1 MFQDS
6 EKKSPS
12 GTTPGVKNALQQ
24 AGTQAATG
32 AANEA
37 LSAAAAA
44 GGEKAAAATDKAKQA
59 AQTAQQVAAYA
70 GTAQHLAGGLGS
82 NSSAP
87 NIGTSGTF
95 APSPSGLAGGDY
107 IAPAVAQ
114 MPSVAQ
120 SFAAMASGMLG
131 VSHLTQLKIV
141 IDGQMVSHYKQFQ
154 LSQSA
159 TEHHHFTLVL
169 GHDGLGAIQDHNLE
183 SVQKMLGKRI
193 TVTMLYRNITGS
205 PERDFVGVVTKVG
218 LDREF
223 GNHGNI
229 VIQGSSP
236 TVLLDGA
243 CHIQSFGGTSPA
255 SLSSIAQAVMKEGMG
270 DYDIRVD
277 PQYGD
282 LTYTCQY
289 DETHYNFLARTAEA
303 YGEQFFYD
311 GKVLHF
317 GKMPDGE
324 QPIKLV
330 FGRDVEEI
338 DVSMNVM
345 HVAPMLYG
353 YNSKT
358 DEHLST
364 GKSTVNHSA
373 ALGKEALS
381 ISEKV
386 FTNPALQIAPL
397 NAQTNK
403 DIEIAQKSA
412 TGSRAV
418 NVFTTSGRTTVPLL
432 YPGCIIQM
440 EMRKA
445 GTKDSTHFTEL
456 MVIEVNHSVDT
467 IGHYSG
473 HFVAIGTQT
482 GFMPKPRFAIPV
494 AQPQVATVKSN
505 TDPDNQGRVQVQF
518 NWQSGESKSEFIRV
532 ASIDAGSSGAV
543 AKNRGLVFIPEVEDQ
558 VMVGFMHNHPDMPYV
573 MHAMFT
579 GKTGSGG
586 GDGNNIKSI
595 TMKGGSTITFDEAKQ
610 SITISDPSGNTVV
623 LDGDGGISLSSPKS
637 ISLTSKDISII
648 ASNSVTMNA
657 TNNISAGAKAVGVAA
672 SAGLALSGKESSL
685 TGSTKL
691 SMNSASTSMQGDD
704 EVKIG
709 GTAITMS
716 GSGDVGINGA
726 LVKINS

>member
-1 MFQDS
+1 MFQNSD
-6 EKKSPS
+6 KNTPP
-12 GTTPGVKNALQQ
+12 GTIPDVKNTMQQ
-24 AGTQAATG
+24 SGAQMATTAASQAVD
-32 AANEA
+32 
-37 LSAAAAA
+37 AAAKA
-44 GGEKAAAATDKAKQA
+44 GGEKVSEATGR
-59 AQTAQQVAAYA
+59 AQQVAGYA
-70 GTAQHLAGGLGS
+70 DTAQQFSGLGS
-82 NSSAP
+82 SNNMSGP
-87 NIGTSGTF
+87 GGTGTF
-95 APSPSGLAGGDY
+95 APPTATGVAGGDFV
-107 IAPAVAQ
+107 APAVAQ
-114 MPSVAQ
+114 VPSMAQ

-141 IDGQMVSHYKQFQ
+141 IDGQVINNYKQFQ

-169 GHDGLGAIQDHNLE
+169 GHDALGSIQDHNLE
-183 SVQKMLGKRI
+183 GVQKMLGKRI
-193 TVTMLYRNITGS
+193 TVTMHYRNITGS
-205 PERDFVGVVTKVG
+205 PERDFIGVVTRVG

-223 GNHGNI
+223 GNHGNL
-229 VIQGSSP
+229 VIRGSSP

-243 CHIQSFGGTSPA
+243 RHIQSFGGTSPA
-255 SLSSIAQAVMKEGMG
+255 SLSSIAQTVMKEGMG
-270 DYDIRVD
+270 GYDIRVD

-324 QPIKLV
+324 QPIRLV

-338 DVSMNVM
+338 DVSMSVM
-345 HVAPMLYG
+345 HVTPMFYG

-358 DEHLST
+358 NEHLTT

-373 ALGKEALS
+373 ALGKDALG
-381 ISEKV
+381 ISEEV
-386 FTNPALQIAPL
+386 FTNPALQVAPL

-445 GTKDSTHFTEL
+445 GSRDSTHFTEL

-482 GFMPKPRFAIPV
+482 GFMPKPRFTVPV
-494 AQPQVATVKSN
+494 AQPQVAKVTSN

-543 AKNRGLVFIPEVEDQ
+543 AKNRGLVFIPEVDDQ
-558 VMVGFMHNHPDMPYV
+558 VMVGFVHNHPDMPYV

-579 GKTGSGG
+579 GKTGAGG

-610 SITISDPSGNTVV
+610 SITIADPSGNTVV
-623 LDGDGGISLSSPKS
+623 LDGDGGISLSSPKT
-637 ISLTSKDISII
+637 ISLSSKDISII
-648 ASNSVTMNA
+648 ASNSITMNA

-672 SAGLALSGKESSL
+672 TAGLALSGNESSL
-685 TGSTKL
+685 TGATKL

>member
-1 MFQDS
+1 MFQDID
-6 EKKSPS
+6 KNAPS
-12 GTTPGVKNALQQ
+12 GTTPGMKNAIQQ
-24 AGTQAATG
+24 AGAPAASQAAD
-32 AANEA
+32 
-37 LSAAAAA
+37 AAASA
-44 GGEKAAAATDKAKQA
+44 GGEKVSETAHKAQQV
-59 AQTAQQVAAYA
+59 AQTAQQVMGYA
-70 GTAQHLAGGLGS
+70 GAVQQLAGGPGH
-82 NSSAP
+82 SSAA
-87 NIGTSGTF
+87 NSGAAGTF
-95 APSPSGLAGGDY
+95 SPAPV
-107 IAPAVAQ
+107 APAGDFVAPPQ
-114 MPSVAQ
+114 VPSVAQ
-120 SFAAMASGMLG
+120 SFAAMASGMMG
-131 VSHLTQLKIV
+131 VAHLTQLKIV
-141 IDGQMVSHYKQFQ
+141 IDGRMISHYKQFQ

-169 GHDGLGAIQDHNLE
+169 GHDALGAIQDHNLE
-183 SVQKMLGKRI
+183 DVQKMLGKRI
-193 TVTMLYRNITGS
+193 TVTMLYRNISGS
-205 PERDFVGVVTKVG
+205 PERDFVGVVTQVG

-229 VIQGSSP
+229 VIRGSSP

-243 CHIQSFGGTSPA
+243 RHIQSFGGTSPV
-255 SLSSIAQAVMKEGMG
+255 SLNSIAQAVMKEGMG
-270 DYDIRVD
+270 GYDTRVE

-282 LTYTCQY
+282 LTYACQY

-338 DVSMNVM
+338 DVSMRVM
-345 HVAPMLYG
+345 HVTPMFYG

-358 DEHLST
+358 DEHLTT
-364 GKSTVNHSA
+364 GKSTINHSA
-373 ALGKEALS
+373 ALGKEALD
-381 ISEKV
+381 ISESV
-386 FTNPALQIAPL
+386 FTSPALQAAPL
-397 NAQTNK
+397 NAHTNK
-403 DIEIAQKSA
+403 DIETAQKSA

-445 GTKDSTHFTEL
+445 GAKESTHFTEL

-482 GFMPKPRFAIPV
+482 GFMPRPRFTIPV
-494 AQPQVATVKSN
+494 AQPQIATVKSN

-532 ASIDAGSSGAV
+532 ATIDAGSSDTV
-543 AKNRGLVFIPEVEDQ
+543 SRNRGLVFIPEVDDQ
-558 VMVGFMHNHPDMPYV
+558 VMVGFVHNHPDMPYV

-586 GDGNNIKSI
+586 GEGNNIKSI

-610 SITISDPSGNTVV
+610 SITISDPSGNTVI
-623 LDGDGGISLSSPKS
+623 LDGDGSINLSSPKS
-637 ISLTSKDISII
+637 INLTSKDITVI
-648 ASNSVTMNA
+648 ASNSLTMNA
-657 TNNISAGAKAVGVAA
+657 TNTISAGSKAVGVSA
-672 SAGLALSGKESSL
+672 SAGLSLFGKESSL
-685 TGSTKL
+685 TGSSKL
-691 SMNSASTSMQGDD
+691 SMNSQSTSMQGDN

-709 GTAITMS
+709 GTAITVS

>member
-1 MFQDS
+1 MFQNNDNHP
-6 EKKSPS
+6 SP
-12 GTTPGVKNALQQ
+12 GNTPEVKNTLQQ
-24 AGTQAATG
+24 GGTQLAT
-32 AANEA
+32 
-37 LSAAAAA
+37 AAA
-44 GGEKAAAATDKAKQA
+44 GQAVDAAAGAAGEKAAETTAKAKQA
-59 AQTAQQVAAYA
+59 AQTTQQALSYA
-70 GTAQHLAGGLGS
+70 GTAQQLAGGMSNNSVPGNTGIAGS
-82 NSSAP
+82 Y
-87 NIGTSGTF
+87 
-95 APSPSGLAGGDY
+95 SPSANAAPDY
-107 IAPAVAQ
+107 ATPAPAQ
-114 MPSVAQ
+114 MPSAAQ
-120 SFAAMASGMLG
+120 SFAAMAAEMLG

-169 GHDGLGAIQDHNLE
+169 GHDALGSVQDHNLE
-183 SVQKMLGKRI
+183 DAQKLLGKRI
-193 TVTMLYRNITGS
+193 TVTMLYKNISGS

-223 GNHGNI
+223 GNHGNVI
-229 VIQGSSP
+229 IQGSSP

-243 CHIQSFGGTSPA
+243 RHIQSFGGTSPA
-255 SLSSIAQAVMKEGMG
+255 SLSSIAQSVMKEGMG
-270 DYDIRVD
+270 EYDIRVE

-282 LTYTCQY
+282 ITYTCQY

-324 QPIKLV
+324 QAIKLV

-338 DVSMNVM
+338 NVSMSVM
-345 HVAPMLYG
+345 HVTPMFYG

-364 GKSTVNHSA
+364 GKSTINHSA
-373 ALGKEALS
+373 ALAKDALS
-381 ISEKV
+381 ISESL
-386 FTNPALQIAPL
+386 FTGPALKIAPL

-412 TGSRAV
+412 AGSRAV

-445 GTKDSTHFTEL
+445 GSRESAHFTEL

-482 GFMPKPRFAIPV
+482 GFMPKPRFTLPF

-532 ASIDAGSSGAV
+532 ATLDAGSSGAV
-543 AKNRGLVFIPEVEDQ
+543 TKNRGMVFIPEVDDQ
-558 VMVGFMHNHPDMPYV
+558 VMIGFMHNHPDMPYV

-586 GDGNNIKSI
+586 GADNNIKSI

-623 LDGDGGISLSSPKS
+623 LDGDGSINLSSPKS
-637 ISLTSKDISII
+637 INLTSKDISII

-672 SAGLALSGKESSL
+672 SAGLSLFGKESSL
-685 TGSTKL
+685 TGSSKL
-691 SMNSASTSMQGDD
+691 SMSSDSTSMQGAN

-709 GTAITMS
+709 GTAITVS

>member
-1 MFQDS
+1 MFQDIDKNTS
-6 EKKSPS
+6 S
-12 GTTPGVKNALQQ
+12 GTTPDMKNAIQQ
-24 AGTQAATG
+24 GGIQ
-32 AANEA
+32 
-37 LSAAAAA
+37 AAAAA
-44 GGEKAAAATDKAKQA
+44 TNQAADAAASAGGEKVSEASHKAQKA
-59 AQTAQQVAAYA
+59 AQTAQQAMGYA
-70 GTAQHLAGGLGS
+70 NTAQQLAGGLSG
-82 NSSAP
+82 
-87 NIGTSGTF
+87 SGT
-95 APSPSGLAGGDY
+95 PD
-107 IAPAVAQ
+107 IAPTGTFSPATAAPAGDFVAPPPVQ

-120 SFAAMASGMLG
+120 SFAAMASGMMG

-141 IDGQMVSHYKQFQ
+141 IDGQIVSHYKQFQ

-183 SVQKMLGKRI
+183 EVQKMLGKRI

-236 TVLLDGA
+236 TILLDGA
-243 CHIQSFGGTSPA
+243 RHIQSFGGTSPA
-255 SLSSIAQAVMKEGMG
+255 SLSSIAQAVIKEGMNA
-270 DYDIRVD
+270 YDTRVE

-282 LTYTCQY
+282 LTYACQY

-330 FGRDVEEI
+330 FGRDVEEV
-338 DVSMNVM
+338 DVSMSVM
-345 HVAPMLYG
+345 HVTPMLYG

-358 DEHLST
+358 DEHLTT
-364 GKSTVNHSA
+364 GKSTINHSA

-381 ISEKV
+381 ASESV

-445 GTKDSTHFTEL
+445 GSKDSTHFTEL

-482 GFMPKPRFAIPV
+482 GFMPKPRFTIPV
-494 AQPQVATVKSN
+494 AQPQIATVKSN

-518 NWQSGESKSEFIRV
+518 NWQNGESKSEFIRV
-532 ASIDAGSSGAV
+532 ATIDAGSSDAV
-543 AKNRGLVFIPEVEDQ
+543 SKNRGLVFIPEVDDQ
-558 VMVGFMHNHPDMPYV
+558 VMVGFVHNHPDMPYV

-623 LDGDGGISLSSPKS
+623 LDGDGSINLSSPKS
-637 ISLTSKDISII
+637 INLTSKDITVI
-648 ASNSVTMNA
+648 ASNSLTMNA
-657 TNNISAGAKAVGVAA
+657 TNTIAAGSKAVGVSA
-672 SAGLALSGKESSL
+672 SAGLSLFGKESSL
-685 TGSTKL
+685 TGSSKL
-691 SMNSASTSMQGDD
+691 SMNSQSTSMQGDN

-709 GTAITMS
+709 GTAITVS

>member
-1 MFQDS
+1 MFQDID
-6 EKKSPS
+6 KNTPS
-12 GTTPGVKNALQQ
+12 GTTPDMKNAIQQ
-24 AGTQAATG
+24 GG
-32 AANEA
+32 AQ
-37 LSAAAAA
+37 AAAAATNQAADAIASA
-44 GGEKAAAATDKAKQA
+44 GGEKASEATHKAQQA
-59 AQTAQQVAAYA
+59 AQTAQQAMGYA
-70 GTAQHLAGGLGS
+70 NTAQQLAGGPG
-82 NSSAP
+82 NSSTP
-87 NIGTSGTF
+87 TLEPTGTF
-95 APSPSGLAGGDY
+95 SSAAA
-107 IAPAVAQ
+107 APAGDFVAPPPVQ

-120 SFAAMASGMLG
+120 SFAAMASGMMG

-141 IDGQMVSHYKQFQ
+141 IDGQMVSHFKQFQ

-183 SVQKMLGKRI
+183 DVQKMLGKRI

-236 TVLLDGA
+236 TILLDGA
-243 CHIQSFGGTSPA
+243 RHIQSFGGTSPA

-270 DYDIRVD
+270 AYDTRVE

-282 LTYTCQY
+282 LTYACQY

-338 DVSMNVM
+338 DVSMSVR
-345 HVAPMLYG
+345 HVTPMFYG

-358 DEHLST
+358 DEHLTT

-381 ISEKV
+381 TSENV
-386 FTNPALQIAPL
+386 FTNPALQVAPL
-397 NAQTNK
+397 NAHTNK

-445 GTKDSTHFTEL
+445 GSKDSTHFTEL

-482 GFMPKPRFAIPV
+482 GFMPKPRFIIPV
-494 AQPQVATVKSN
+494 AQPQIATVKSN

-532 ASIDAGSSGAV
+532 ATIDAGSSDAV
-543 AKNRGLVFIPEVEDQ
+543 SKNRGLVFIPEVDDQ
-558 VMVGFMHNHPDMPYV
+558 VMVGFVHNHPDMPYV

-586 GDGNNIKSI
+586 GDANNIKSI

-623 LDGDGGISLSSPKS
+623 LDGDGSINLSSPKS
-637 ISLTSKDISII
+637 INLTSKDITVI
-648 ASNSVTMNA
+648 ASNSLTMNA
-657 TNNISAGAKAVGVAA
+657 TNTISAGSKAVGVSA
-672 SAGLALSGKESSL
+672 SAGLSLFGKESSL
-685 TGSTKL
+685 TGSSKL
-691 SMNSASTSMQGDD
+691 SMNSQSTSMQGDN

-709 GTAITMS
+709 GTAITVS

>member
-1 MFQDS
+1 MFQNSD
-6 EKKSPS
+6 KNIPS
-12 GTTPGVKNALQQ
+12 DTTPDAKSALEQG
-24 AGTQAATG
+24 GTQLATA
-32 AANEA
+32 AANQA
-37 LSAAAAA
+37 VDATASAA
-44 GGEKAAAATDKAKQA
+44 GEKASEATDKAKQA
-59 AQTAQQVAAYA
+59 AAYASTAQQMSGA
-70 GTAQHLAGGLGS
+70 LGS
-82 NSSAP
+82 SSAMP
-87 NIGTSGTF
+87 NPGTSGTF
-95 APSPSGLAGGDY
+95 APSTAAAGVTGGDFV
-107 IAPAVAQ
+107 APAVAQ
-114 MPSVAQ
+114 MPSMAQ
-120 SFAAMASGMLG
+120 SFVAMASGMLG

-141 IDGQMVSHYKQFQ
+141 IDGQIVSHYKQFQ

-169 GHDGLGAIQDHNLE
+169 AHDGLGAIQDHNLE
-183 SVQKMLGKRI
+183 TVQKMLGKRI

-205 PERDFVGVVTKVG
+205 PERDFIGVVTKVG

-243 CHIQSFGGTSPA
+243 RHIQSFGGTSPA
-255 SLSSIAQAVMKEGMG
+255 SLSSIAQSVMKEGMG
-270 DYDIRVD
+270 NYDMRVD

-317 GKMPDGE
+317 GKLPDGE

-338 DVSMNVM
+338 DVSMQIM

-358 DEHLST
+358 DEHLTT

-373 ALGKEALS
+373 ALAKEALS
-381 ISEKV
+381 ISENV
-386 FTNPALQIAPL
+386 FANPALQVAPL

-445 GTKDSTHFTEL
+445 GAKDSTHFTEL

-482 GFMPKPRFAIPV
+482 GFMPKPRFILPV
-494 AQPQVATVKSN
+494 AQPQVATVMSN

-532 ASIDAGSSGAV
+532 ATIDAGSSDAV
-543 AKNRGLVFIPEVEDQ
+543 SKNRGLVFIPEVNDQ
-558 VMVGFMHNHPDMPYV
+558 VMVGFVHNHPDMPYV

-586 GDGNNIKSI
+586 GAGNNTKTIITKSNV
-595 TMKGGSTITFDEAKQ
+595 SITFDDAAGSLTLKDKGQEVVTLDGAGNISVTAASTISLNCGSA
-610 SITISDPSGNTVV
+610 SITLKSDGT
-623 LDGDGGISLSSPKS
+623 I
-637 ISLTSKDISII
+637 DISG
-648 ASNSVTMNA
+648 V
-657 TNNISAGAKAVGVAA
+657 NI
-672 SAGLALSGKESSL
+672 
-685 TGSTKL
+685 TT
-691 SMNSASTSMQGDD
+691 
-704 EVKIG
+704 
-709 GTAITMS
+709 
-716 GSGDVGINGA
+716 SGDVVAVDGKTSITESSGSATLNLLSGGNKATLSGVDSTVVGDNTATVQGNSKTTITAMGMTVVDGA
-726 LVKINS
+726 IVKLN